1 MDDNSSTGNC
11 TPNEH
16 NDDPSGKDFKVQ
28 AEDDDAQI
36 ESDTE
41 YPDNFSE
48 THNSELME
56 KVGRR
61 KTSMN
66 SPSDNTR
73 EDVNLAFNSERP
85 GHHPAS
91 RGNTPAYSA
100 QSLGIIEER
109 LESFVK
115 LYSFTTKSN

>member
-11 TPNEH
+11 TPNEP
-16 NDDPSGKDFKVQ
+16 NDDPSGKDFKEIHE

-41 YPDNFSE
+41 YPDDFSE
-48 THNSELME
+48 THNSELTE

-73 EDVNLAFNSERP
+73 EDVNLAFTSEGP
-85 GHHPAS
+85 GHHPTS

-100 QSLGIIEER
+100 QNLGIVEER
-109 LESFVK
+109 
-115 LYSFTTKSN
+115 